1 MKKQR
6 TYKRVF
12 SFGLMLC
19 LVAVLSLST
28 LFIVT
33 HADHDCIGHDCE
45 ICYEING
52 CVAAVQRMSEA
63 LGTGASFLLCACA
76 FLLCMVLFYA
86 KEKHCAETLVALKIR
101 LDN

>member
-1 MKKQR
+1 MEKQR

-19 LVAVLSLST
+19 LAAVLSLST

-45 ICYEING
+45 ICYEIDG
-52 CVAAVQRMSEA
+52 CVAAVQHMSEA
-63 LGTGASFLLCACA
+63 LSAGASYLLCVCA
-76 FLLCMVLFYA
+76 FLLCLTLICA
-86 KEKHCAETLVALKIR
+86 KENRLAETLVALKIR